1 MSFFVLFFDAATEL
15 KHGITRLEGK
25 FSLDSRHVSV
35 PHEATKEIENLP
47 CSSQLL

>member
-1 MSFFVLFFDAATEL
+1 MSFFVLFFD
-15 KHGITRLEGK
+15 GITRLEGK